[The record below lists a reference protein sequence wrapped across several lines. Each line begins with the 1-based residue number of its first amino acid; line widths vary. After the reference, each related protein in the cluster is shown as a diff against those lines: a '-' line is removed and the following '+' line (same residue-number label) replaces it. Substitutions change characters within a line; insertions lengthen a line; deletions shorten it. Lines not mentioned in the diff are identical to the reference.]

1 MAAHSGADR
10 GMKPTLSL
18 IAALAAN
25 GTIGRDNGMPWH
37 LPEDLKRFRALTMG
51 HPIIMGRKTWDSLG
65 RPLPGR
71 TSIVLSR
78 QPTPDLGGAI
88 AVPSLEQAV
97 AEAARAAGGDE
108 AFIIGGAQLY
118 ALALPHVQRLLL
130 TEIADPFD
138 GDTTFPDFDRSAWQE
153 TSRESAISAGGL
165 RYAFVEY
172 RRRD

>member
-1 MAAHSGADR
+1 VTPR
-10 GMKPTLSL
+10 LSL

-25 GTIGRDNGMPWH
+25 GVIGRDNTMPWH

-51 HPIIMGRKTWDSLG
+51 HPMIMGRKTWDSLG

-71 TSIVLSR
+71 TSIVVSR
-78 QPTPDLGGAI
+78 QPGLSIPGAI
-88 AVPSLEQAV
+88 VVPSLAAAQQAAAQ
-97 AEAARAAGGDE
+97 AEGGAD

-138 GDTTFPDFDRSAWQE
+138 GDTVFPAFDRSEWIE
-153 TSRESAISAGGL
+153 TAREAGISNSGL
-165 RYAFVEY
+165 HYAFVDY
-172 RRRD
+172 ARR